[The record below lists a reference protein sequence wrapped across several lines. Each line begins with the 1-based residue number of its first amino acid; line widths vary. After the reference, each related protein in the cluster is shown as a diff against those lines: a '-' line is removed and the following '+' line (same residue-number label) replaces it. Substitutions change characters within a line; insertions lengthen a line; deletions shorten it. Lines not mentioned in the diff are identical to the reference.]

1 MSTNELAEKANEEI
15 AKSIGVL
22 PPPPDE
28 IPIADE
34 RRPRKRT
41 RKARRLTWKER
52 QYGSGFIN
60 GLLCGIGLG
69 IPLAVAIAAFS
80 KWFVDWLAR

>member
-1 MSTNELAEKANEEI
+1 MSTEQIAKWANEEI
-15 AKSIGVL
+15 AESIGL
-22 PPPPDE
+22 QPQ
-28 IPIADE
+28 
-34 RRPRKRT
+34 KRT

-69 IPLAVAIAAFS
+69 IPLAVAIAAFA